1 MSDSDFHPA
10 RVLAALTP
18 PPAGLCAD
26 SRGVGPGVAFAAFP
40 GARRDGRNF
49 IADALAAGAA
59 GVLWEPENFQWRP
72 EWRAPNIAVPNLR
85 ARLGALADCVYESP
99 SAEMPV
105 VAVTGANGKTTICHF
120 AAQLLSASGIRAGVL
135 GTAGNGFP
143 PNDLQPAAMTTPD
156 AAELHKR
163 LRELRNDGAR
173 AAALEASSHGL
184 SQGRLNGA
192 RIRAGVFS
200 NLGRDHLDY
209 HGGRTDYFRAKAKLF
224 DAPGMR
230 LAVVNADDECGGI
243 LIRELRGKMRVVSF
257 GEKNG
262 ERRVSDFAPKG
273 GGGGAKFRITGSA
286 GDGGDSVSLSAPG
299 RHNALNFLAALLAAE
314 AAGADWESS
323 LNAAPAL
330 ALPEGRMARV
340 NPGGGPAVYVDYAHA
355 PEALSAALSA
365 ARESGADSLWAVFG
379 CGGNRDIG
387 KRKLMGEAARA
398 ADYAVITDDNPR
410 DENPEDIAA
419 PVLKAAGA
427 RGIRIADRRAA
438 IFHAVSNAKE
448 GDAIVVAGKGHERE
462 QEFENG
468 RRIPFCDSEV
478 VREALA
484 ARRGRGGRNESAQNK
499 NAREDL
505 R

>member
-1 MSDSDFHPA
+1 MSASDFEA
-10 RVLAALTP
+10 SRVLSALAPSTR
-18 PPAGLCAD
+18 GLCAD
-26 SRGVGPGVAFAAFP
+26 SRAVGPGVAFAAFP
-40 GARRDGRNF
+40 GGRWDGRDF
-49 IADALAAGAA
+49 IAEALAAGAS
-59 GVLWEPENFQWRP
+59 GVLWEPENFEWRP
-72 EWRAPNIAVPNLR
+72 EWEAPNVAVPNLR
-85 ARLGALADCVYESP
+85 GRLGALADFVYGSP

-143 PNDLQPAAMTTPD
+143 PDDLRPAAMTTPD
-156 AAELHKR
+156 AAELHRR
-163 LRELRNDGAR
+163 LRELRDDGAE

-209 HGGRTDYFRAKAKLF
+209 HGGRTDYFRAKARLF

-243 LIRELRGKMRVVSF
+243 LIRELRDKMPVVSF
-257 GEKNG
+257 GERKG
-262 ERRVSDFAPKG
+262 ARRVSDFAAEA
-273 GGGGAKFRITGSA
+273 GGAKFRITDSET
-286 GDGGDSVSLSAPG
+286 GGADSVLLSAPG
-299 RHNALNFLAALLAAE
+299 RHNALNFVAALLAAE

-323 LNAAPAL
+323 LRAAAGL
-330 ALPEGRMARV
+330 ALPEGRMSRV
-340 NPGGGPAVYVDYAHA
+340 NPGRGPAVYVDYAHA

-365 ARESGADSLWAVFG
+365 AREGGADSLWAVFG

-387 KRKLMGEAARA
+387 KRRLMGEAARA
-398 ADYAVITDDNPR
+398 ADWVVITDDNPR
-410 DENPEDIAA
+410 DENPEEIAA

-427 RGIRIADRRAA
+427 RGVRIADRRAA

-468 RRIPFCDSEV
+468 RRVPFCDLEV
-478 VREALA
+478 AREALA
-484 ARRGRGGRNESAQNK
+484 MRVGRGEDARDE
-499 NAREDL
+499 NARGGL